1 MLGIIIQARMGSN
14 RLPGKILKPIG
25 DKLLLEHI
33 LFRLTKLENDAVIII
48 ATSTESI
55 DDEVEQ
61 FCRKMSVRCFRGS
74 EQNVL
79 ERYYLCAKQLGFDEI
94 IRLTADNPF
103 VDVEEIDNLIG
114 LFRKEKADYAK
125 SFGNLPCGIGA
136 EIFTFEALE
145 KDYNESS
152 MPHHFEHVNEYILEN
167 PDKFKT
173 VILTTPDFKNR
184 PDIRLTVDTQDDY
197 QKACYIVE
205 NCNEEYVCTETAIKL
220 ALDFES
226 FF

>member
-14 RLPGKILKPIG
+14 RFPGKILKPIG

-33 LFRLTKLENDAVIII
+33 LSRLTKLESETDIII
-48 ATSTESI
+48 ATSTDSK
-55 DDEVEQ
+55 DDVVEQ
-61 FCRKMSVRCFRGS
+61 FCKGKSVRCFRGS

-79 ERYYLCAKQLGFDEI
+79 ERYYLCAKQFGFDEI

-103 VDVEEIDNLIG
+103 VDIEEIDNLID
-114 LFRKEKADYAK
+114 LFRREKADYAE
-125 SFGNLPCGIGA
+125 SFDNLPVGIGA

-173 VILTTPDFKNR
+173 VTLAVPDYKNR
-184 PDIRLTVDTQDDY
+184 PDIRITVDTREDY

-205 NCNEEYVCTETAIKL
+205 NCNEEYVSTEIAIKL
-220 ALDFES
+220 ALDFEIL
-226 FF
+226 F

>member
-33 LFRLTKLENDAVIII
+33 LFRLTKLKSEAVIIV
-48 ATSTESI
+48 ATSTEGK
-55 DDEVEQ
+55 DDEVDQ
-61 FCRKMSVRCFRGS
+61 FCGEKNVRCFRGS
-74 EQNVL
+74 EENVL
-79 ERYYLCAKQLGFDEI
+79 ERYYLCAKQFGFDEI

-103 VDVEEIDNLIG
+103 VDIEEIDRLID
-114 LFRKEKADYAK
+114 LFRKEKADYAE

-136 EIFTFEALE
+136 EIFTFAALE

-173 VILTTPDFKNR
+173 VTLTVSDSKNR
-184 PDIRLTVDTQDDY
+184 SDIRLTVDTQEDY
-197 QKACYIVE
+197 ERACYIVE
-205 NCNEEYVCTETAIKL
+205 NCNEEYVSSETAIKL
-220 ALDFES
+220 ALDFEA

>member
-33 LFRLTKLENDAVIII
+33 LSRLTKLESETDIII
-48 ATSTESI
+48 ATSTDSK
-55 DDEVEQ
+55 DDVVEQ
-61 FCRKMSVRCFRGS
+61 FCKEKSVRCFRGS

-79 ERYYLCAKQLGFDEI
+79 ERYYLCAKQFGFDEI

-103 VDVEEIDNLIG
+103 VDIEEIDNLID
-114 LFRKEKADYAK
+114 LFRREKADYAE
-125 SFGNLPCGIGA
+125 SFDNLPVGIGA

-173 VILTTPDFKNR
+173 VTLAVPDYKNR
-184 PDIRLTVDTQDDY
+184 PDIRITVDTREDY

-205 NCNEEYVCTETAIKL
+205 NCNEEYVSTEIAIKL
-220 ALDFES
+220 ALDFEIL
-226 FF
+226 F